1 MKNMEVPG
9 NRNFMVTYDGTM
21 WCMNGVFMGN
31 VVGSNI
37 VGGSIIGGDLQIG
50 MMTEGATYYK
60 VDNAC
65 EWPKLY
71 APTQTPV
78 PIPPAAA
85 SIIKPNGEAMFS
97 SVTIYNG
104 NINIGGFHVIGYD
117 ENITVDGGSVTTA
130 PDAGHLI
137 QFGESDFIGPT
148 HFYGNIGIGPN
159 RRIDENSKW
168 FEEQKRS
175 SLGNLFQTFG
185 QVALAVMIP
194 NMTIGDPKDSDT
206 MTFHAFVAGTGGQ
219 MSDGGQPYDYEATN
233 LASGTPLVNERGP
246 AALEAYSMF
255 GLDSL
260 HRGNYVTE
268 GHFWPMAFK
277 YNDNNRAYFTTMN
290 IFRNR
295 ARDNIIDGDGS
306 YYYPNFFRVGPYG
319 CEATQIYFRKNFKS
333 EYNDELP
340 DPDDNGEGTYGFI
353 GYRSLSNWGGTSWA
367 HATSADFAMGMSS
380 WKGAHVVIK
389 SDMDMYF
396 STKGSWRAYGAAKEG
411 ANFNNEN
418 TWYDA
423 IDNYGAF
430 LAVGDYYQ
438 NRSGAVNSFSGTVSD
453 PGTIGFAARDG
464 KTSAGNATAH
474 QAGWNWAGFEANPKG
489 SVPTI
494 WSNPDPGNDAI

>member
-1 MKNMEVPG
+1 
-9 NRNFMVTYDGTM
+9 
-21 WCMNGVFMGN
+21 
-31 VVGSNI
+31 
-37 VGGSIIGGDLQIG
+37 
-50 MMTEGATYYK
+50 
-60 VDNAC
+60 
-65 EWPKLY
+65 
-71 APTQTPV
+71 
-78 PIPPAAA
+78 
-85 SIIKPNGEAMFS
+85 
-97 SVTIYNG
+97 
-104 NINIGGFHVIGYD
+104 
-117 ENITVDGGSVTTA
+117 
-130 PDAGHLI
+130 
-137 QFGESDFIGPT
+137 
-148 HFYGNIGIGPN
+148 
-159 RRIDENSKW
+159 
-168 FEEQKRS
+168 
-175 SLGNLFQTFG
+175 
-185 QVALAVMIP
+185 MIP
-194 NMTIGDPKDSDT
+194 NMTIGDPKDSDN
-206 MTFHAFVAGTGGQ
+206 MRFHNFVAGSGGR
-219 MSDGGQPYDYEATN
+219 MSNDNGTPYEYEAKS
-233 LASGTPLVNERGP
+233 LASGTPLVNDRGP

-260 HRGNYVTE
+260 HRGDYVTE

-295 ARDNIIDGDGS
+295 ERDNIIDGDGS

-333 EYNDELP
+333 EYDDELP
-340 DPDDNGEGTYGFI
+340 DPDDNGEGTYGFV

-367 HATSADFAMGMSS
+367 HATAADFAMGMSS

-411 ANFNNEN
+411 ANYNNEN

-438 NRSGAVNSFSGTVSD
+438 NRAGAVNSFSGTVSD

-489 SVPTI
+489 SVPSI